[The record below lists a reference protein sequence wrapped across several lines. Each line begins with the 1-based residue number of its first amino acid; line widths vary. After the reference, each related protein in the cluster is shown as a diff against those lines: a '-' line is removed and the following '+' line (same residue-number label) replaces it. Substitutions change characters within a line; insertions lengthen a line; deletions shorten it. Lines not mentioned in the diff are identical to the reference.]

1 MGIYLLIKISIGN
14 KIMSCPRV
22 KITFSNSVNSKIDN
36 PKIRNRKSLIK
47 LKALACKAKIGMVFL
62 PKKTKNFSCEK
73 FLNKDPQK
81 RNPIRLFNKNKISLP

>member
-1 MGIYLLIKISIGN
+1 MKISIGN

-36 PKIRNRKSLIK
+36 PKIRNKKSLIK

-62 PKKTKNFSCEK
+62 PKKTKNFRSKK
-73 FLNKDPQK
+73 FLNKDHQK
-81 RNPIRLFNKNKISLP
+81 RNPTRLFSRNKISFP

>member
-47 LKALACKAKIGMVFL
+47 LKDLACKAKIGMVFL

>member
-22 KITFSNSVNSKIDN
+22 KITFSNSVKLKIDN

-62 PKKTKNFSCEK
+62 PKKTKNFRDKK
-73 FLNKDPQK
+73 FLNKNPQK
-81 RNPIRLFNKNKISLP
+81 RNPTRLLVRNKISLP